1 MLRVV
6 GLGVSIGRVPV
17 IRNATFDLREGEMC
31 GLIGRNGSGRSRS
44 LGRSEMSVIGLTLGF
59 NMRRFAMRL
68 LGLTTALAGVSAVFA
83 GAGLANAGGVAPNFM
98 PCCTIGGQM
107 VCCIVNASME
117 CCKRFMS

>member
-1 MLRVV
+1 MSKKVV
-6 GLGVSIGRVPV
+6 TTSVP
-17 IRNATFDLREGEMC
+17 
-31 GLIGRNGSGRSRS
+31 
-44 LGRSEMSVIGLTLGF
+44 GLTLGF
-59 NMRRFAMRL
+59 SMRRFAMRL

>member
-1 MLRVV
+1 
-6 GLGVSIGRVPV
+6 
-17 IRNATFDLREGEMC
+17 
-31 GLIGRNGSGRSRS
+31 
-44 LGRSEMSVIGLTLGF
+44 MSVIGLRLGF

-83 GAGLANAGGVAPNFM
+83 GAGLANPGGVAPNFM